1 MSSFTIAHDI
11 PGRMRIRYGK
21 NVFSSV
27 QGEVLKKDLY
37 AWPMMEEVE
46 VNSVTGSVLMLYDKT
61 QKALLLDKL
70 RDLDIQYLQN
80 ADISSIVVHSQ
91 SPEAIAMNREY
102 MNRFLKIIGK
112 RYFIK
117 WFLPMGFGNAIT
129 IYKSIHFI
137 KEGLDSLFQCKVNV
151 PLLDATSIGVSL
163 IQKNYTIAGNI
174 MMLLNISDLLED
186 YTRKKTKLELSQS
199 LSIQFDKVWIL
210 EDGVEQEIAMSK
222 LQKGDV
228 VISQMGS
235 MIPID
240 GEVVDGEAMINES
253 SFTGEPLSKHVKKN
267 DTVFAGTLVEE
278 GKLFIRV
285 RNLQDESRISNIV
298 KMIDTNESLKA
309 SIQAKAEHLAD
320 SIVPFSFLGFFGVLA
335 LTRNVTRATS
345 VLMVDYSCAIRLSTS
360 IAVISAML
368 EASKRNVL
376 VKGGKYLEAIKDADV
391 IVFDKTGTLT
401 NANPTVKKVVPLNG
415 YTRDEVLRIA
425 ACLEEHFPHSVANAI
440 VNQAK
445 REGLIHEEEHAQVEY
460 IIAHGIATSL
470 YGKRAIIGSDHF
482 IFEDEGIPKTEELNE
497 TIGSLESEG
506 AGSMIY
512 LAIDNQVAGIISIYD
527 PLKVE
532 AKQVIRNLKTLGI
545 TKVVML
551 TGDCDNAAK
560 AVAHELDLD
569 DYRSSVLPEDKA
581 AYIQML
587 KDQGHTVIMVGDG
600 INDTPALS
608 TADVSISMQDSSDLA
623 RELAD
628 VTLVSS
634 NLNELVILR
643 KLAVDLFERIHANYH
658 FIVAFNSSL
667 IGLGAL
673 GLMSPNTTSL
683 LHNGSTFAIAASS
696 TRNYL

>member
-199 LSIQFDKVWIL
+199 LSIQFDKVWII

-445 REGLIHEEEHAQVEY
+445 KEGLIHEEEHAKVEY